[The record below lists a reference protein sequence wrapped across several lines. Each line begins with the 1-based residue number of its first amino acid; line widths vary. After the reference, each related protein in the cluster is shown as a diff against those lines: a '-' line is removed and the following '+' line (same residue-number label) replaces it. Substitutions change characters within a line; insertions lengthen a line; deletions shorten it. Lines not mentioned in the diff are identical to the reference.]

1 MGMRTAM
8 DPYGSP
14 AVLVDHML
22 GNAYEVVRFVAKN
35 VDGQAVRDFLVAEG
49 ALP

>member
-1 MGMRTAM
+1 MSMRTAM

-35 VDGQAVRDFLVAEG
+35 VEFIKHCN
-49 ALP
+49 